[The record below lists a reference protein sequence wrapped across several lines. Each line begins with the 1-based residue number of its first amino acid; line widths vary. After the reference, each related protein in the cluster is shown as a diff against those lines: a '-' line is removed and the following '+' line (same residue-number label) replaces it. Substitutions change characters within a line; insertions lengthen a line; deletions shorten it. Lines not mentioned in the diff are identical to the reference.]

1 MKFRFIAKKLEI
13 NANIGI
19 FDTLFNTISFTNINL
34 FTFIE
39 FSQFWGIPTISIVQN
54 WLRSQ
59 GFYGM

>member
-1 MKFRFIAKKLEI
+1 MKFRLITKKLEI

-39 FSQFWGIPTISIVQN
+39 FSQF
-54 WLRSQ
+54 
-59 GFYGM
+59 